1 MTSEELKSKEF
12 PYVDENGALYLIT
25 KVLSLLAK
33 KVNTETGK
41 TLIDTTDLQKLTG
54 IEAGAE
60 VNTIDVVKVNNAIQE
75 ITNKTL
81 NLIIPTKVS
90 ELSNDSNFIN
100 NIELDQKGFQTA
112 ANVDSIISNKG
123 YLTEQEVNILI
134 AAAIGSAINLS
145 YSIVSE
151 LPQTG
156 QDNVIYLIANNSKET
171 NNIYDEYIYIKST
184 GKFEKLGSTK
194 LDLTGY
200 LKETDLVP
208 ISNQEIDNMFEN
220 AEPVE

>member
-1 MTSEELKSKEF
+1 MPSEELKSKEF

-33 KVNTETGK
+33 KVNAETGK

-60 VNTIDVVKVNNAIQE
+60 VNTIDVVKVNNVVQE
-75 ITNKTL
+75 IKDKTL
-81 NLIIPTKVS
+81 SLTILTKEEVS
-90 ELSNDSNFIN
+90 
-100 NIELDQKGFQTA
+100 T
-112 ANVDSIISNKG
+112 
-123 YLTEQEVNILI
+123 LI

-194 LDLTGY
+194 LDLSGY

-208 ISNQEIDNMFEN
+208 ISNAEIDEMFES
-220 AEPVE
+220 AEPIE